1 MLPHLT
7 RRREIL
13 APSVAL
19 LVFAALTVGSEQSA
33 RAQDGTAPTNGTTT
47 TTPSTP
53 STTSPSSPTT
63 SEPKKDDSANGKTDE
78 KTATAAEKSQEP
90 QTEEAT
96 EHHDEDKE
104 PVHAVYLS
112 GDIAFARADVGAFS
126 DTTGFDKTGANGI
139 AYGFGAGYRH
149 RNLRIGA
156 RFRINDTTELSLW
169 SLMAEVGYGLK
180 LRPIEPVFL
189 LHAGYMFDTKIDRPV
204 FSSSLPQGNV
214 LTPDIDLKG
223 AVIGVE
229 AVANYWATKTLRIGP
244 YVGFDVTILKRSQA
258 DLPQS
263 IFPIPDDVR
272 NNPLFTE
279 AGHGVGYV
287 FNIGIRGTADIGW

>member
-7 RRREIL
+7 RRREFL

-53 STTSPSSPTT
+53 SPSSPAAT
-63 SEPKKDDSANGKTDE
+63 EPKKDDSANGKKDE
-78 KTATAAEKSQEP
+78 KAATAAEKSQEP
-90 QTEEAT
+90 VAEGT

-104 PVHAVYLS
+104 PTQAVYLS

-126 DTTGFDKTGANGI
+126 DTTGFDKTGANGV
-139 AYGFGAGYRH
+139 AYGFGAGYRN
-149 RNLRIGA
+149 RNLRLGA
-156 RFRINDTTELSLW
+156 RFRVNDTTELSLW
-169 SLMAEVGYGLK
+169 SIMAEVGYGLK
-180 LRPIEPVFL
+180 LRPIEPVFV
-189 LHAGYMFDTKIDRPV
+189 LHAGYMFDTKVERAV

-229 AVANYWATKTLRIGP
+229 AVANYWVAKALRIGP
-244 YVGFDVTILKRSQA
+244 YVGFDLTILKRSQA

-263 IFPIPDDVR
+263 IFAIPDDVR

-287 FNIGIRGTADIGW
+287 FNVGIRGTADIGW